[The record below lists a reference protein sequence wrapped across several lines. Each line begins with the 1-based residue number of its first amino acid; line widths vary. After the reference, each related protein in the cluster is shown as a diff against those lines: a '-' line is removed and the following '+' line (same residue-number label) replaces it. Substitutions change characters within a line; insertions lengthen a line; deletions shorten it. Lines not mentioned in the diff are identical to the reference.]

1 MYQFELQ
8 NSKVDCITINAPNEA
23 TARQKAMEHWHGS
36 PKPFGLAAQSFCNPV
51 TPRRKAL
58 YPKAWTGLG
67 LYLISQKEY

>member
-1 MYQFELQ
+1 MKMFQFEFQ
-8 NSKVDCITINAPNEA
+8 NSNAEHVKINAPNEA
-23 TARQKAMEHWHGS
+23 MARQKAMEHWHGS

-67 LYLISQKEY
+67 LY